1 MKRKGFFTGLLKFH
15 PKYIFFHPLQ
25 AEWLPGSQTKIAVIT
40 ADFVKIYDLSQD
52 AISPQYY
59 FLLPSGKIRD
69 ATFVFTEEGEHLLLM
84 SSSGYI
90 YTQTMD
96 EESSARHGPFYITNI
111 LEVKHAHIKVS
122 MFETYTKPP

>member
-1 MKRKGFFTGLLKFH
+1 M
-15 PKYIFFHPLQ
+15 
-25 AEWLPGSQTKIAVIT
+25 WLPGSQTELAIVT

-69 ATFVFTEEGEHLLLM
+69 VTFIFAEESCHMLLM

-90 YTQTMD
+90 YTQPM
-96 EESSARHGPFYITNI
+96 EESSHAKHGPFYITNI
-111 LEVKHAHIKVS
+111 LEVKHADIKVS
-122 MFETYTKPP
+122 YVFHLWSS